1 MLAEGVANEQQVV
14 GHPVTGPRGS
24 LAPTVLLGRS
34 ASDQPARL
42 GHVNGLVPFRG
53 FTAEERLPTPTLVSS
68 GCCHLK
74 QAVGRGIPAADR
86 ALASLEAQDADVSC
100 AELEQ
105 PPSCGTE
112 SQPGAC

>member
-1 MLAEGVANEQQVV
+1 MVNAHGLPE
-14 GHPVTGPRGS
+14 
-24 LAPTVLLGRS
+24 LLGLPEPLGLPLSRPLAGVRS
-34 ASDQPARL
+34 CL
-42 GHVNGLVPFRG
+42 I
-53 FTAEERLPTPTLVSS
+53 PTPSLVSL

-74 QAVGRGIPAADR
+74 QAVGRGIPAGDR